1 MKQRRVADSIKRGI
15 RQHIESFTPVESH
28 YCRKQTDVIE
38 NTCQKICHF
47 ERCIVCTR
55 IRVRNRVQLQ
65 PWNLPIGRSS
75 TENSITTSSHP
86 KKISATSAHST
97 ETLAQS
103 QKT

>member
-15 RQHIESFTPVESH
+15 RQHIESFTPMESH
-28 YCRKQTDVIE
+28 YCRKQTDRKYLPE
-38 NTCQKICHF
+38 NLSLRKMYRLYQDSSKEQGTTPAM
-47 ERCIVCTR
+47 ES
-55 IRVRNRVQLQ
+55 
-65 PWNLPIGRSS
+65 IGRSS
-75 TENSITTSSHP
+75 TENSTTTSSHP